1 MIDSHCHPVTAHGGP
16 LDLAGIH
23 IELAG
28 DAAQQAQRAAAAPS
42 RLCHELLAVRLA
54 QHLGC
59 EVEELPAARDRA
71 SQDWPRYCQELLA
84 AANLTGLVLDPGWD
98 PTAATASAESLATLT
113 GCAVRPI
120 WRLEPLL
127 DRLIEAGAGATEILS
142 TVEQAVRD
150 APQQGYRGLK
160 TIAAYRTGLA
170 IDPAATLAEAAASLT
185 VPAAGP
191 VRRRGKALRDLLV
204 RRMLGW
210 AAELALPIQIHTGF
224 GDCEIRLPEA
234 NPLLLE
240 ELLRT
245 PEGQAATV
253 VLIHGA
259 YPWHEELAYLT
270 VAKPNVHAELSMFNI
285 YAPAT
290 VADRLER
297 VLELAPAA
305 RVLCGTD
312 GHGAPESLW
321 FAALVIQEAWVD
333 VRQRWAR
340 RGARAAWL
348 EGVESAIFEENTRRL
363 YGF

>member
-1 MIDSHCHPVTAHGGP
+1 MASGRRISQSPKPVWIWIGSASS
-16 LDLAGIH
+16 
-23 IELAG
+23 
-28 DAAQQAQRAAAAPS
+28 AAQQAQRAAAAPS

-120 WRLEPLL
+120 WRLEPLV

-204 RRMLGW
+204 R
-210 AAELALPIQIHTGF
+210 
-224 GDCEIRLPEA
+224 
-234 NPLLLE
+234 
-240 ELLRT
+240 
-245 PEGQAATV
+245 
-253 VLIHGA
+253 
-259 YPWHEELAYLT
+259 
-270 VAKPNVHAELSMFNI
+270 
-285 YAPAT
+285 
-290 VADRLER
+290 
-297 VLELAPAA
+297 
-305 RVLCGTD
+305 LCGWFFWPD
-312 GHGAPESLW
+312 EMSFQLAGIVCLFRQILFEVFHVDQGHRRRFAVLL
-321 FAALVIQEAWVD
+321 AALQI
-333 VRQRWAR
+333 
-340 RGARAAWL
+340 
-348 EGVESAIFEENTRRL
+348 
-363 YGF
+363 